1 MTFGVLAM
9 ISSATLLACP
19 FAQYA
24 QEPAQN
30 PPPPAPSQAPQT
42 APQQPP
48 TFVREV
54 NLVDVLL
61 TVLDRRNKLVPELE
75 KADFKII
82 DDNAAQEIRYFSKQ
96 SDLPLRIGMLLD
108 TSNSIRDSI
117 KFEQEAAVDFLY
129 SVLRRGKD

>member
-1 MTFGVLAM
+1 M
-9 ISSATLLACP
+9 IASATLLAFP

-42 APQQPP
+42 APQQQP

-61 TVLDRRNKLVPELE
+61 TVLDRRNKLVPDLE
-75 KADFKII
+75 KSDFKIGDTVTI
-82 DDNAAQEIRYFSKQ
+82 TATVTRSDTDPAFSFGKRPTAA
-96 SDLPLRIGMLLD
+96 
-108 TSNSIRDSI
+108 SIVER
-117 KFEQEAAVDFLY
+117 AA
-129 SVLRRGKD
+129 